1 MFRIKRP
8 QLLGDIWECSKSG
21 SVVLTGSPGVG
32 KSWMIAQLIR
42 QCRSENRPYLP
53 IAAEDFDIR
62 SIDELGSAL
71 KFKTDILSFLKALGT
86 VPVLLI
92 DGLDALRG
100 ELSQR
105 AFRELIRRV
114 SHEVP
119 TCSVIASIRTFD
131 LQQSEQLQ
139 QLFFSAWPGRS
150 AARTFTQVAVPPF
163 SDEDLETVV
172 RQVSGLSPLV
182 EASGMDMKELLRIP
196 FNLHIAASL
205 IQSGVTAEALAGFQS
220 QVQLLDKYWRLRI
233 EESNDSSNRKQL
245 LRAIVTEMIKHKSL
259 SVAEAVV
266 DSAPN
271 AVIEGLQSD
280 EILRKGV
287 TSRVA
292 FSHNILFDY
301 GSARLLLDEETVFSF
316 VREDPSR
323 TIFYRPTLSYF
334 FRNLWV
340 KDRNLFWSTALS
352 FIAAR
357 DIPERATIVPAI
369 VIQEAASSLDDL
381 TPLLGSSSPA
391 KNKAI
396 AGMLRAIQTLGGMS
410 GERRRLWIDALRS
423 ISEGLDLEFI
433 NEYISLL
440 SIASETNDASDEGTL
455 IGKIACRFLHWI
467 WGVAP
472 KLEKHQAVIVS
483 DIGVAR
489 VFPIVMKFAAGNV
502 DEVQTIVR
510 ELLNRFGL
518 PTAGSHEAFW
528 LAHEINRIVW
538 LDAELAAEL
547 YERAFAHKETSEET
561 TSIGGGVVLTL
572 TSTRRQDF
580 SSALY
585 GLQTGFSRFLEVAPV
600 HASLAA
606 TRSVEAEIEREKPI
620 PPDEQKTFRF
630 SYDDVETNYLSDHSE
645 IWDSGFREYNSLNLL
660 DSALKRLSEQL
671 KEDAGR
677 EVGRSMLLCVLRNA
691 RHAVVWKHLLE
702 TSALN
707 IREMYRAVVPLLTIS
722 PFIAA
727 PEVTVAVGNVLA
739 AAYQTDLV
747 TDADAVAIEAAIA
760 DVPQTQL
767 ILRYEKPESIRNR
780 LLRCIPAEQLRSIE
794 LKALSAALE
803 GESLRKN
810 EPFFRSSFSS
820 GTFSP
825 EDWLREQGVDTSTP
839 ENSNILEALK
849 PLREFEHKYLNEVPS
864 LEESARAE
872 SLLRRLQLML
882 QERSALPEPL
892 DEQAIGTMC
901 AVGESI
907 LKNDKLAIDSSIV
920 QLCKDIVLVGARH
933 PSPKFMADSDDKFD
947 MPGWGSPSPRID
959 AAQGLGNFIWN
970 WGLDEQVTS
979 AFEELR
985 RDKVPAV
992 RYQVASFAAGL
1003 YKHGAFE
1010 RFWSLITQMMTE
1022 ERTTGVMLAIVSTL
1036 GRVAGQDPKRV
1047 VELLSS
1053 AIERGLPRTER
1064 HDLTHTLLGI
1074 LAGLFIARG
1083 DSRANEILLRF
1094 ESDPVRFHREMI
1106 EEVLVA
1112 SVYIAPPSGNE
1123 PDTRMRARQVLERV
1137 LLSAYPALQN
1147 TIKRDV
1153 SEERTKEFRDLLGL
1167 QDEVA
1172 TRVRFALE
1180 ENLAGDDTQTRTTED
1195 DRRVRY
1201 FELKPVLELLTT
1213 RRNIPG
1219 PHYLAPHTAH
1229 YLMETMNFVLPFDP
1243 QSVVE
1248 YASAICTAASTMSYQ
1263 FDSMA
1268 ISEAVKLVER
1278 VLADHKDVL
1287 RDSAAANALGT
1298 ILDIF
1303 VRAGWPQALQLT
1315 FTLDQAIR

>member
-1 MFRIKRP
+1 
-8 QLLGDIWECSKSG
+8 
-21 SVVLTGSPGVG
+21 
-32 KSWMIAQLIR
+32 MIAQLIR
-42 QCRSENRPYLP
+42 ECRAENRPYLP

-62 SIDELGSAL
+62 SVDELGSAL
-71 KFKTDILSFLKALGT
+71 QFKTGILSFLKALGT
-86 VPVLLI
+86 RPVLLI

-114 SHEVP
+114 SREVP
-119 TCSVIASIRTFD
+119 NCSVIASIRIFD

-139 QLFFSAWPGRS
+139 QLFFSSWPGRS
-150 AARTFTQVAVPPF
+150 VARTFTEVAVSPF
-163 SDEDLETVV
+163 SEEDLEAVIQ
-172 RQVSGLSPLV
+172 QVPGLGPLV
-182 EASGMDMKELLRIP
+182 ESSRTEMGELLRIP

-233 EESNDSSNRKQL
+233 EEPNDSSNRKQL
-245 LRAIVTEMIKHKSL
+245 LRSIVTEMVNNKSL
-259 SVAEAVV
+259 SVAEVVV
-266 DSAPN
+266 DSAPSE
-271 AVIEGLQSD
+271 VIAGLQSD

-287 TSRVA
+287 TGRVS

-316 VREDPSR
+316 VRDDPSR

-340 KDRNLFWSTALS
+340 KDRNLFWSTAFS
-352 FIAAR
+352 FIAAK
-357 DIPERATIVPAI
+357 DLPERATIVPAI
-369 VIQEAASSLDDL
+369 VIQEAAGSLDDL
-381 TPLLGSSSPA
+381 APLIGSSSPA

-396 AGMLRAIQTLGGMS
+396 AGVLRAIQTLGGMT
-410 GERRRLWIDALRS
+410 GERRRLWIDALHS
-423 ISEGLDLEFI
+423 ISDGLDLEFI

-440 SIASETNDASDEGTL
+440 STASETSDASEDGAY
-455 IGKIACRFLHWI
+455 IGKIACRFLRWI
-467 WGVAP
+467 WRIAP
-472 KLEKHQAVIVS
+472 ELERHQAVTVS
-483 DIGVAR
+483 DIGAAR
-489 VFPIVMKFAAGNV
+489 VFPIAMKFAAGNV
-502 DEVQTIVR
+502 DEVREIVR
-510 ELLNRFGL
+510 ELLKRFAL
-518 PTAGSHEAFW
+518 PTGGSHEAFW
-528 LAHEINRIVW
+528 LAHEINRIVE
-538 LDAELAAEL
+538 LDAELAAEV
-547 YERAFAHKETSEET
+547 YERTFAHKETSEET
-561 TSIGGGVVLTL
+561 TSIGGVVLTL

-585 GLQTGFSRFLEVAPV
+585 GLQTGFNRFLDVAPV
-600 HASLAA
+600 YASSAA
-606 TRSVEAEIEREKPI
+606 TRSVEAEMEREKPI
-620 PPDEQKTFRF
+620 DPDEQRTFQF
-630 SYDDVETNYLSDHSE
+630 SYDDVEANYLSDHSE
-645 IWDSGFREYNSLNLL
+645 IWDSGFREYNSLDLL
-660 DSALKRLSEQL
+660 DLALKRLSENL
-671 KEDAGR
+671 KEDAR
-677 EVGRSMLLCVLRNA
+677 HEVGLAMLLSVLKNA
-691 RHAVVWKHLLE
+691 RRAVVWKHLLE

-727 PEVTVAVGNVLA
+727 PEVTVAVGNVLT
-739 AAYQTDLV
+739 AAYQADLV
-747 TDADAVAIEAAIA
+747 VDGDAAAIEAAIV
-760 DVPQTQL
+760 DVPKAQL

-780 LLRCIPAEQLRSIE
+780 LLRCIPAEQLRSKE

-803 GESLRKN
+803 GESVRKN

-825 EDWLREQGVDTSTP
+825 EDWLREQGVDTATP
-839 ENSNILEALK
+839 ENSNILEALR
-849 PLREFEHKYLNEVPS
+849 PLREFEHKYLNEIPTI
-864 LEESARAE
+864 EESGRAE
-872 SLLRRLQLML
+872 LLIRHLQQLL
-882 QERSALPEPL
+882 QEGPKLPEPL
-892 DEQAIGTMC
+892 DEQVIGTMC
-901 AVGESI
+901 AVAESI
-907 LKNDKLAIDSSIV
+907 LKDEKLAIGSSIL
-920 QLCKDIVLVGARH
+920 QLCKEIVLAGAKH
-933 PSPKFMADSDDKFD
+933 PSPKFIEDSGDKFD
-947 MPGWGSPSPRID
+947 MPAWGSPSPRID
-959 AAQGLGNFIWN
+959 AAQGLGHFIWN
-970 WGLDEQVTS
+970 WGVDKPVTV
-979 AFEELR
+979 AFEELS

-1010 RFWSLITQMMTE
+1010 RFWSLVTEMMTV

-1036 GRVAGQDPKRV
+1036 GRVASQEPKRV

-1064 HDLTHTLLGI
+1064 HDLTHSLLGI

-1083 DSRANEILLRF
+1083 DARANEILLRF
-1094 ESDPVRFHREMI
+1094 ERDPVTFHREMI

-1112 SVYIAPPSGNE
+1112 SIYLAPPSGSD

-1137 LLSAYPALQN
+1137 LFSAYSALQN

-1153 SEERTKEFRDLLGL
+1153 SDERTKEFRDLLGL
-1167 QDEVA
+1167 QNEVA

-1180 ENLAGDDTQTRTTED
+1180 ESRGGDEAQTKTTED

-1213 RRNIPG
+1213 RRNVPG
-1219 PHYLAPHTAH
+1219 RHYLAPHTAH
-1229 YLMETMNFVLPFDP
+1229 YLMETMNFILPFDP
-1243 QSVVE
+1243 GSVVE
-1248 YASAICTAASTMSYQ
+1248 YAAAICTAASAMSYQ

-1287 RDSAAANALGT
+1287 RDNGAANALGT

>member
-8 QLLGDIWECSKSG
+8 QLLAQIWELSKNG

-42 QCRSENRPYLP
+42 ECRAENRPYLP

-62 SIDELGSAL
+62 SIDELGLAL
-71 KFKTDILSFLKALGT
+71 QFKTDILSFLKTLGAG
-86 VPVLLI
+86 PVLLI

-114 SHEVP
+114 SREVSN
-119 TCSVIASIRTFD
+119 CSVIASIRTFD

-139 QLFFSAWPGRS
+139 QLFFSSWPGRS
-150 AARTFTQVAVPPF
+150 VARTFAEVAVPPF
-163 SDEDLETVV
+163 SEEDLEAVIQ
-172 RQVSGLSPLV
+172 QVPGLRPLV
-182 EASGMDMKELLRIP
+182 ESSGPDMGELLRIP

-205 IQSGVTAEALAGFQS
+205 IQNGVTAEVLAGFQS
-220 QVQLLDKYWRLRI
+220 QVQLLNKYWRLRI
-233 EESNDSSNRKQL
+233 EETNDSSNRKQL
-245 LRAIVTEMIKHKSL
+245 LRKIVTEMVNNKSL
-259 SVAEAVV
+259 SVSEAEV
-266 DSAPN
+266 DSAPSE
-271 AVIEGLQSD
+271 VIAGLQSD

-287 TSRVA
+287 TGRVS

-301 GSARLLLDEETVFSF
+301 GSARLLLDEESVFSF

-340 KDRNLFWSTALS
+340 KDRNLFWRTAFS
-352 FIAAR
+352 FIAAK
-357 DIPERATIVPAI
+357 DLPERATIVPSI
-369 VIQEAASSLDDL
+369 VIQETAGSLDDL
-381 TPLLGSSSPA
+381 TPLIESSSPA

-396 AGMLRAIQTLGGMS
+396 AGVLRAIQTLGGLT
-410 GERRRLWIDALRS
+410 GERRRLWIDALRT
-423 ISEGLDLEFI
+423 ISDGLDLEFI

-440 SIASETNDASDEGTL
+440 SIASESSDASQERAY
-455 IGKIACRFLHWI
+455 IGKIACRFLRWI
-467 WGVAP
+467 WSVAP
-472 KLEKHQAVIVS
+472 ELERHQAVTVS
-483 DIGVAR
+483 DIGAAR
-489 VFPIVMKFAAGNV
+489 VFPIAMKFAAGNV
-502 DEVQTIVR
+502 NEVREIVR
-510 ELLNRFGL
+510 ELLKRFGS

-528 LAHEINRIVW
+528 LAHEINRIVEI
-538 LDAELAAEL
+538 DAELAADV

-561 TSIGGGVVLTL
+561 TSIGGSVVLTL

-580 SSALY
+580 TSALY
-585 GLQTGFSRFLEVAPV
+585 GLQTGFNRFLDVAAV
-600 HASLAA
+600 AASSAA
-606 TRSVEAEIEREKPI
+606 TRSVEAEMEREKPI
-620 PPDEQKTFRF
+620 DPDEQQTFRF
-630 SYDDVETNYLSDHSE
+630 PYGDAEATYLSDHSE

-660 DSALKRLSEQL
+660 DSALKRLSEML
-671 KEDAGR
+671 KEDAR
-677 EVGRSMLLCVLRNA
+677 HEVGLAMLRCVLKYA
-691 RHAVVWKHLLE
+691 QHAVVWKHLLE

-722 PFIAA
+722 SFIAA
-727 PEVTVAVGNVLA
+727 PEVTVAVGNVLT
-739 AAYQTDLV
+739 AAYQADLV
-747 TDADAVAIEAAIA
+747 GDADAAAIEAAIA
-760 DVPQTQL
+760 DVPKAQL

-780 LLRCIPAEQLRSIE
+780 LLRCIPAEQLRSTE

-803 GESLRKN
+803 GESVRKN

-825 EDWLREQGVDTSTP
+825 EDWLREQGVDTDAP
-839 ENSNILEALK
+839 ENSNILEALR

-864 LEESARAE
+864 VEESGHAE
-872 SLLRRLQLML
+872 WLLRHLQQLL
-882 QERSALPEPL
+882 QQGPKLPDAL
-892 DEQAIGTMC
+892 DEQVIGTMC
-901 AVGESI
+901 AVAESI
-907 LKNDKLAIDSSIV
+907 LKDEKLAIGSSIL
-920 QLCKDIVLVGARH
+920 QLCKEIVLAGTKH
-933 PSPKFMADSDDKFD
+933 PSPKFIADSGDKFD
-947 MPGWGSPSPRID
+947 MPAWGSPSPRID
-959 AAQGLGNFIWN
+959 AAQGLGHFIWN
-970 WGLDEQVTS
+970 WGVDEPVTV
-979 AFEELR
+979 AFEELS

-1010 RFWSLITQMMTE
+1010 RFWSLITEMMTA

-1036 GRVAGQDPKRV
+1036 GRVAGQEPKRV

-1064 HDLTHTLLGI
+1064 HDLTHSLLGI

-1083 DSRANEILLRF
+1083 DSGANEILLRF
-1094 ESDPVRFHREMI
+1094 ESDPVTFHREMI
-1106 EEVLVA
+1106 EEILVA
-1112 SVYIAPPSGNE
+1112 SIYLAPPSGNE

-1137 LLSAYPALQN
+1137 LFSAYSALQN

-1153 SEERTKEFRDLLGL
+1153 SDERTKEFRDLLGL

-1180 ENLAGDDTQTRTTED
+1180 ESRGSDEAQTSTTEN

-1201 FELKPVLELLTT
+1201 FELKPILELLTT
-1213 RRNIPG
+1213 RRNVPG
-1219 PHYLAPHTAH
+1219 PHYLAPHSAH
-1229 YLMETMNFVLPFDP
+1229 YLMETMNFILPFDP
-1243 QSVVE
+1243 ESVVE
-1248 YASAICTAASTMSYQ
+1248 YAAAICTAASAMSYQ

-1287 RDSAAANALGT
+1287 RDNGAANALGT

>member
-1 MFRIKRP
+1 
-8 QLLGDIWECSKSG
+8 
-21 SVVLTGSPGVG
+21 
-32 KSWMIAQLIR
+32 
-42 QCRSENRPYLP
+42 LP

-62 SIDELGSAL
+62 SIDELGLAL
-71 KFKTDILSFLKALGT
+71 QFKTDILSFLKALGT
-86 VPVLLI
+86 GPVLLI

-114 SHEVP
+114 SREVSN
-119 TCSVIASIRTFD
+119 CSVIASIRTFD
-131 LQQSEQLQ
+131 LKQSEQLQ
-139 QLFFSAWPGRS
+139 QLFFSSWPGRS
-150 AARTFTQVAVPPF
+150 VARTFTEVAVSPF
-163 SDEDLETVV
+163 SEEDLEAVIQ
-172 RQVSGLSPLV
+172 QVPGLGLLV
-182 EASGMDMKELLRIP
+182 ESSGTDMEELLRIP

-233 EESNDSSNRKQL
+233 EEPKDSSNRKQL
-245 LRAIVTEMIKHKSL
+245 LRSIVTEMVNNKSL

-266 DSAPN
+266 DRAPSE
-271 AVIEGLQSD
+271 VIAGLQSD

-287 TSRVA
+287 TGRVS

-301 GSARLLLDEETVFSF
+301 GAARLLLDEETVFSF
-316 VREDPSR
+316 VRDDPSR

-340 KDRNLFWSTALS
+340 KDRNLFWSTAFS
-352 FIAAR
+352 FITAK
-357 DIPERATIVPAI
+357 DLPERATIVPAI
-369 VIQEAASSLDDL
+369 VIQEAAGSLDDL
-381 TPLLGSSSPA
+381 APLIGSFAPA

-396 AGMLRAIQTLGGMS
+396 AGVLRAIQTLGGMT
-410 GERRRLWIDALRS
+410 GERRRLWIDALRI
-423 ISEGLDLEFI
+423 ISDGLDLEFI

-440 SIASETNDASDEGTL
+440 SIASETSDASEEGAY
-455 IGKIACRFLHWI
+455 IGRIACRFLRWI
-467 WGVAP
+467 WGNASE
-472 KLEKHQAVIVS
+472 LDRHQAVTVA
-483 DIGVAR
+483 DIGAAR

-502 DEVQTIVR
+502 DEVREIVR
-510 ELLNRFGL
+510 ELLKRFAL

-528 LAHEINRIVW
+528 LAHEISRIVA
-538 LDAELAAEL
+538 LDAELAADV

-561 TSIGGGVVLTL
+561 TSIGGSVVLTL

-580 SSALY
+580 TSALY
-585 GLQTGFSRFLEVAPV
+585 GLQTGFNRFLDFAPV
-600 HASLAA
+600 PASSAA
-606 TRSVEAEIEREKPI
+606 TRSVEAEMEREKPI
-620 PPDEQKTFRF
+620 DPDEQQTFQF
-630 SYDDVETNYLSDHSE
+630 SYGDVEANYLSDHSE

-660 DSALKRLSEQL
+660 DSALKRLSEML
-671 KEDAGR
+671 KEDAR
-677 EVGRSMLLCVLRNA
+677 HEVGLAMLLCVLKNA

-707 IREMYRAVVPLLTIS
+707 IREMYRAVVPLLTVS
-722 PFIAA
+722 RFIAA

-739 AAYQTDLV
+739 ASYQADLV
-747 TDADAVAIEAAIA
+747 VDADAAAIEAAIA
-760 DVPQTQL
+760 DVPKAQL

-780 LLRCIPAEQLRSIE
+780 LLRCIPAEQLRSTE

-803 GESLRKN
+803 GESVRKN

-820 GTFSP
+820 GTYSP
-825 EDWLREQGVDTSTP
+825 EDWLREQGVDTATP
-839 ENSNILEALK
+839 ENSNILEALR

-864 LEESARAE
+864 VEESGRAE
-872 SLLRRLQLML
+872 SLLRHLRQLLQ
-882 QERSALPEPL
+882 QGPKLPEAL
-892 DEQAIGTMC
+892 DEQVIGTMC
-901 AVGESI
+901 AVAESI
-907 LKNDKLAIDSSIV
+907 LKDEKLAIGSSIL
-920 QLCKDIVLVGARH
+920 QLCKEIVLAGAKH
-933 PSPKFMADSDDKFD
+933 PSPKFIADSGDKFD
-947 MPGWGSPSPRID
+947 MPAWGSPSPRID
-959 AAQGLGNFIWN
+959 AAQGLGHFIWN
-970 WGLDEQVTS
+970 WGIDEPVIV
-979 AFEELR
+979 AFEKLS

-1010 RFWSLITQMMTE
+1010 RFWSLITEMMTV
-1022 ERTTGVMLAIVSTL
+1022 ERTTGVMLAVVSTL
-1036 GRVAGQDPKRV
+1036 GRVASQEPERV

-1064 HDLTHTLLGI
+1064 HDLTHSLLGI

-1094 ESDPVRFHREMI
+1094 ESDPVRFHREMT

-1112 SVYIAPPSGNE
+1112 SVYLAPPSGSE
-1123 PDTRMRARQVLERV
+1123 PETRMRARQVLERV
-1137 LLSAYPALQN
+1137 LFSVYPALQN
-1147 TIKRDV
+1147 TIKRDI
-1153 SEERTKEFRDLLGL
+1153 SEARTKEFRDLLGL

-1180 ENLAGDDTQTRTTED
+1180 ESRGGDEAQIRTTED

-1201 FELKPVLELLTT
+1201 FELKPILELLTT
-1213 RRNIPG
+1213 RRNVPG
-1219 PHYLAPHTAH
+1219 HHYLAPHSAH
-1229 YLMETMNFVLPFDP
+1229 YLMETMNFVLQFDP
-1243 QSVVE
+1243 GSVVE
-1248 YASAICTAASTMSYQ
+1248 YAAAICTAASAMSYQ

-1287 RDSAAANALGT
+1287 HDNAAANALGT

>member
-1 MFRIKRP
+1 
-8 QLLGDIWECSKSG
+8 
-21 SVVLTGSPGVG
+21 
-32 KSWMIAQLIR
+32 
-42 QCRSENRPYLP
+42 
-53 IAAEDFDIR
+53 
-62 SIDELGSAL
+62 
-71 KFKTDILSFLKALGT
+71 
-86 VPVLLI
+86 
-92 DGLDALRG
+92 
-100 ELSQR
+100 
-105 AFRELIRRV
+105 
-114 SHEVP
+114 
-119 TCSVIASIRTFD
+119 
-131 LQQSEQLQ
+131 
-139 QLFFSAWPGRS
+139 
-150 AARTFTQVAVPPF
+150 
-163 SDEDLETVV
+163 
-172 RQVSGLSPLV
+172 
-182 EASGMDMKELLRIP
+182 
-196 FNLHIAASL
+196 
-205 IQSGVTAEALAGFQS
+205 
-220 QVQLLDKYWRLRI
+220 LLDKYWRLRI
-233 EESNDSSNRKQL
+233 EQPNDSSNRKQL
-245 LRAIVTEMIKHKSL
+245 LRSLVTGMVSNKSL

-266 DSAPN
+266 DSAPSD
-271 AVIEGLQSD
+271 VIARLQSD

-287 TSRVA
+287 TGRVS

-323 TIFYRPTLSYF
+323 TIFFRPTLSYF

-340 KDRNLFWSTALS
+340 KDRHLFWSTAFS
-352 FIAAR
+352 FVAAK
-357 DIPERATIVPAI
+357 DLPERATIVPAI

-381 TPLLGSSSPA
+381 APLLGSSSPA
-391 KNKAI
+391 KNRAI
-396 AGMLRAIQTLGGMS
+396 AGVLRAVQTLGGMS
-410 GERRRLWIDALRS
+410 GERRGLWIDALRS

-440 SIASETNDASDEGTL
+440 SIASETSDASEEGAF
-455 IGKIACRFLHWI
+455 IGEIACRFLHWI
-467 WGVAP
+467 WAIAP
-472 KLEKHQAVIVS
+472 KLEKHQAVTVS
-483 DIGVAR
+483 DIGAAR
-489 VFPIVMKFAAGNV
+489 VFPIAMKFFAGNV
-502 DEVQTIVR
+502 EEVRGIVR
-510 ELLNRFGL
+510 ELLNRFAL

-528 LAHEINRIVW
+528 LAHEINRIVA
-538 LDAELAAEL
+538 LDADLAAEV
-547 YERAFAHKETSEET
+547 YERAFAHKETSDET
-561 TSIGGGVVLTL
+561 TSMGGGVVLTL

-585 GLQTGFSRFLEVAPV
+585 GLQAGFNRFLDVAPV
-600 HASLAA
+600 HASSAA

-620 PPDEQKTFRF
+620 APDDQKIFQF
-630 SYDDVETNYLSDHSE
+630 SYDDVEANYLSDHSE
-645 IWDSGFREYNSLNLL
+645 IWDSGFRDYNSLNLL
-660 DSALKRLSEQL
+660 DSALKRLSEKL
-671 KEDAGR
+671 KEDSGR
-677 EVGRSMLLCVLRNA
+677 EVGRAMLLCVLRNA

-707 IREMYRAVVPLLTIS
+707 IREMYRAVVPLLTVPS
-722 PFIAA
+722 FIAA

-739 AAYQTDLV
+739 AAYQADLV
-747 TDADAVAIEAAIA
+747 ADADAVAIEAAIT
-760 DVPQTQL
+760 DVPKAQL

-780 LLRCIPAEQLRSIE
+780 LLRCIPTEQLRSEE

-803 GESLRKN
+803 GESVRKN

-825 EDWLREQGVDTSTP
+825 EDWLREQGVDTSTS

-864 LEESARAE
+864 VEESARAE
-872 SLLRRLQLML
+872 LLLRHIQQLLQ
-882 QERSALPEPL
+882 QGPALPEAL

-901 AVGESI
+901 AVAESI
-907 LKNDKLAIDSSIV
+907 LKNENLAIDSSIV
-920 QLCKDIVLVGARH
+920 RLCKDIVLVGAKH
-933 PSPKFMADSDDKFD
+933 PSPKFIADDKFD

-959 AAQGLGNFIWN
+959 AAQGLGHFIWN

-979 AFEELR
+979 AFVGLS

-1003 YKHGAFE
+1003 YKHSAFE
-1010 RFWSLITQMMTE
+1010 RFWSLITEMMTE

-1036 GRVAGQDPKRV
+1036 GRVAAGQDTQRV

-1094 ESDPVRFHREMI
+1094 ESDPLRFHREMI
-1106 EEVLVA
+1106 EDVLVA
-1112 SVYIAPPSGNE
+1112 SVYLAPPSGNE

-1137 LLSAYPALQN
+1137 LFSVYHALQN

-1180 ENLAGDDTQTRTTED
+1180 ENRGGDEVQVRITEN
-1195 DRRVRY
+1195 DRRDRY

-1213 RRNIPG
+1213 RRNVPG

-1229 YLMETMNFVLPFDP
+1229 YLMETMNFVLQFDP
-1243 QSVVE
+1243 GSVVE
-1248 YASAICTAASTMSYQ
+1248 YAAAICTAASAMSYQ

-1268 ISEAVKLVER
+1268 ISEAVKLVET

-1287 RDSAAANALGT
+1287 RDNGAAKALDT

-1315 FTLDQAIR
+1315 FTLDKAIR

>member
-8 QLLGDIWECSKSG
+8 QLLAQIWELSKSG

-42 QCRSENRPYLP
+42 ECRAENRPYLP

-62 SIDELGSAL
+62 SVDELGSAL
-71 KFKTDILSFLKALGT
+71 QFKTGILSFLKALGT
-86 VPVLLI
+86 RPVLLI

-114 SHEVP
+114 SREVP
-119 TCSVIASIRTFD
+119 NCSVIASIRIFD

-139 QLFFSAWPGRS
+139 QLFFSSWPGRS
-150 AARTFTQVAVPPF
+150 VARTFTEVAVSPF
-163 SDEDLETVV
+163 SEEDLEAVIQ
-172 RQVSGLSPLV
+172 QVPGLGPLV
-182 EASGMDMKELLRIP
+182 ESSRTEMGELLRIP

-233 EESNDSSNRKQL
+233 EEPNDSSNRKQL
-245 LRAIVTEMIKHKSL
+245 LRSIVTEMVNNKSL
-259 SVAEAVV
+259 SVAEVVV
-266 DSAPN
+266 DSAPSE
-271 AVIEGLQSD
+271 VIAGLQSD

-287 TSRVA
+287 TGRVS

-316 VREDPSR
+316 VRDDPSR

-340 KDRNLFWSTALS
+340 KDRNLFWSTAFS
-352 FIAAR
+352 FIAAK
-357 DIPERATIVPAI
+357 DLPERATIVPAI
-369 VIQEAASSLDDL
+369 VIQEAAGSLDDL
-381 TPLLGSSSPA
+381 APLIGSSSPA

-396 AGMLRAIQTLGGMS
+396 AGVLRAIQTLGGMT
-410 GERRRLWIDALRS
+410 GERRRLWIDALHS
-423 ISEGLDLEFI
+423 ISDGLDLEFI

-440 SIASETNDASDEGTL
+440 STASETSDASEDGAY
-455 IGKIACRFLHWI
+455 IGKIACRFLRWI
-467 WGVAP
+467 WRIAP
-472 KLEKHQAVIVS
+472 ELERHQAVTVS
-483 DIGVAR
+483 DIGAAR
-489 VFPIVMKFAAGNV
+489 VFPIAMKFAAGNV
-502 DEVQTIVR
+502 DEVREIVR
-510 ELLNRFGL
+510 ELLKRFAL
-518 PTAGSHEAFW
+518 PTGGSHEAFW
-528 LAHEINRIVW
+528 LAHEINRIVE
-538 LDAELAAEL
+538 LDAELAAEV
-547 YERAFAHKETSEET
+547 YERTFAHKETSEET
-561 TSIGGGVVLTL
+561 TSIGGVVLTL

-585 GLQTGFSRFLEVAPV
+585 GLQTGFNRFLDVAPV
-600 HASLAA
+600 YASSAA
-606 TRSVEAEIEREKPI
+606 TRSVEAEMEREKPI
-620 PPDEQKTFRF
+620 DPDEQRTFQF
-630 SYDDVETNYLSDHSE
+630 SYDDVEANYLSDHSE
-645 IWDSGFREYNSLNLL
+645 IWDSGFREYNSLDLL
-660 DSALKRLSEQL
+660 DLALKRLSENL
-671 KEDAGR
+671 KEDAR
-677 EVGRSMLLCVLRNA
+677 HEVGLAMLLSVLKNA
-691 RHAVVWKHLLE
+691 RRAVVWKHLLE

-727 PEVTVAVGNVLA
+727 PEVTVAVGNVLT
-739 AAYQTDLV
+739 AAYQADLV
-747 TDADAVAIEAAIA
+747 VDGDAAAIEAAIV
-760 DVPQTQL
+760 DVPKAQL

-780 LLRCIPAEQLRSIE
+780 LLRCIPAEQLRSKE

-803 GESLRKN
+803 GESVRKN

-825 EDWLREQGVDTSTP
+825 EDWLREQGVDTATP
-839 ENSNILEALK
+839 ENSNILEALR
-849 PLREFEHKYLNEVPS
+849 PLREFEHKYLNEIPTI
-864 LEESARAE
+864 EESGRAE
-872 SLLRRLQLML
+872 LLIRHLQQLL
-882 QERSALPEPL
+882 QEGPKLPEPL
-892 DEQAIGTMC
+892 DEQVIGTMC
-901 AVGESI
+901 AVAESI
-907 LKNDKLAIDSSIV
+907 LKDEKLAIGSSIL
-920 QLCKDIVLVGARH
+920 QLCKEIVLAGAKH
-933 PSPKFMADSDDKFD
+933 PSPKFIEDSGDKFD
-947 MPGWGSPSPRID
+947 MPAWGSPSPRID
-959 AAQGLGNFIWN
+959 AAQGLGHFIWN
-970 WGLDEQVTS
+970 WGVDKPVTV
-979 AFEELR
+979 AFEELS

-1010 RFWSLITQMMTE
+1010 RFWSLVTEMMTV

-1036 GRVAGQDPKRV
+1036 GRVASQEPKRV

-1064 HDLTHTLLGI
+1064 HDLTHSLLGI

-1083 DSRANEILLRF
+1083 DARANEILLRF
-1094 ESDPVRFHREMI
+1094 ERDPVTFHREMI

-1112 SVYIAPPSGNE
+1112 SIYLAPPSGSD

-1137 LLSAYPALQN
+1137 LFSAYSALQN

-1153 SEERTKEFRDLLGL
+1153 SDERTKEFRDLLGL
-1167 QDEVA
+1167 QNEVA

-1180 ENLAGDDTQTRTTED
+1180 ESRGGDEAQTKTTED

-1213 RRNIPG
+1213 RRNVPG
-1219 PHYLAPHTAH
+1219 RHYLAPHTAH
-1229 YLMETMNFVLPFDP
+1229 YLMETMNFILPFDP
-1243 QSVVE
+1243 GSVVE
-1248 YASAICTAASTMSYQ
+1248 YAAAICTAASAMSYQ

-1287 RDSAAANALGT
+1287 RDNGAANALGT